1 MFRNVCLQMLK
12 LSFASRLRTDRS
24 AMDDIY
30 SCRSGGLGQLEI
42 ILAVSKSR
50 LSQRTFNWNQ
60 VRSQSRDFLS
70 TQFCHWYE
78 FLKMKLVHC
87 SGLLLLQNWSTVE
100 SLYHHNK
107 ITRLCQNQDICQ
119 CWASKCTIKWRIQ
132 LHCCIFIGSARV
144 TFNIIQGL

>member
-1 MFRNVCLQMLK
+1 MCRLSIWGVYKVQIHHGYELEFFCAEHDIGFLTPFFKRLFRNVCLQMLK

-87 SGLLLLQNWSTVE
+87 SGLLLLQN
-100 SLYHHNK
+100 
-107 ITRLCQNQDICQ
+107 
-119 CWASKCTIKWRIQ
+119 
-132 LHCCIFIGSARV
+132 
-144 TFNIIQGL
+144 